1 MTTLVVDKAPATS
14 VLRDD
19 WGLAL
24 EDLEGAHRKNL
35 ELVRILKSVPSEMAA
50 GEWCPG
56 DCENTYESALESA
69 HRSIEKCLTALGRL
83 HLRRHLD
90 IHQGV
95 DAMAGKLRSTP
106 SGSLVDATLDTL
118 RTPENT
124 AAHICAAANLLE
136 HTLAVTVASVLR
148 PIPIPVDA
156 AATLN
161 RYTEPIDYLRHHAT
175 AVTTS
180 SPISVSRTKVAV
192 PA

>member
-1 MTTLVVDKAPATS
+1 MTTLVVGKAPETS

-35 ELVRILKSVPSEMAA
+35 ELVRILKSAPSEMAA
-50 GEWCPG
+50 GEWFPAG
-56 DCENTYESALESA
+56 CENTYESALESA

-90 IHQGV
+90 NTHDIEV
-95 DAMAGKLRSTP
+95 MAGKLRPTP
-106 SGSLVDATLDTL
+106 SGPLVDATLDTL
-118 RTPENT
+118 RTPDNT
-124 AAHICAAANLLE
+124 AAHIRAAADLLE
-136 HTLAVTVASVLR
+136 HALAATAKSPLR

-161 RYTEPIDYLRHHAT
+161 RCAEPIDCLRHHAT
-175 AVTTS
+175 PDYLQTGALLPT
-180 SPISVSRTKVAV
+180 IAG
-192 PA
+192 